1 MSNFTADLA
10 LAQTMADAAD
20 QISLARFMALDLN
33 VETKPDR
40 SPVTDADRA
49 VELALKAI
57 LAEHRPEDAII
68 GEEFGTSA
76 GSDSGKNSSTG
87 TSAGTS
93 ANTGKREWIIDPI
106 DGTANY
112 MRGVPV
118 WASLIALAIDGKPV
132 LSVVSAPALGRRW
145 WAAPEVGAF
154 TRDVSGEV
162 RGIRVSKI
170 ADVEHA
176 SFSYNNLQLWDS
188 EGYLDELMKLSREVW
203 RTRAYGDF
211 LSYMF
216 LAEGSLE
223 IVAEHDLKVY
233 DIAALVPIVEQAGGK
248 FTAIDGPLT
257 QASSSVLATND
268 RLHEIAQTALSR

>member
-1 MSNFTADLA
+1 MSNFAADLA
-10 LAQTMADAAD
+10 LAQSMADAAD

-33 VETKPDR
+33 IETKPDR

-57 LAEHRPEDAII
+57 LAEHRPADAII
-68 GEEFGTSA
+68 GEEFGASA
-76 GSDSGKNSSTG
+76 GGNRS
-87 TSAGTS
+87 
-93 ANTGKREWIIDPI
+93 WIIDPI

-112 MRGVPV
+112 MRGLPV
-118 WASLIALAIDGKPV
+118 WATLIALAIDGKPV

-145 WAAPEVGAF
+145 WAGPESSAY

-162 RGIRVSKI
+162 RSIQVSKI
-170 ADVEHA
+170 NELENA
-176 SFSYNNLQLWDS
+176 SFSYNNLQLWDA
-188 EGYLDELMKLSREVW
+188 EGYLDELIALSREVW

-233 DIAALVPIVEQAGGK
+233 DIAALVPIVEQAGGQ
-248 FTAIDGPLT
+248 FSAFNGPLT
-257 QASSSVLATND
+257 EATSSVLATNGK
-268 RLHEIAQTALSR
+268 LHTPVQQRLSR